1 MPAAVVF
8 GDGREESLRLWSTWE
23 LQQAIGNRS
32 GLEQLWVNWLAEY
45 RPPVDNATKE
55 FPWVGASN
63 RVIPLSALNTD
74 PLLAKFLTTLTA
86 PPNLWTI
93 QPLNDRWVNVAKP
106 LQDFLQFLD
115 ETQLHLFPTLYRGL
129 LEFVKLGTCVFKT
142 GWFYEKRKGKSYDAQ
157 GKIVPATHL
166 VSRPYVDF
174 VSLNDF
180 IIPGGYDNIQAD
192 DYRGAPWVAERF
204 WMRYPDFL
212 ARAQGQEPFLPQYD
226 PEAVEKI
233 KNYIQIT
240 RTKLEQ
246 ERDVLEENPPWR
258 MQRIELFEFHTRFG
272 VRDDSDIDDLVLTI
286 HLPTRTILR
295 TVLNPYRH
303 GQRPYECARYIRGD
317 GFYGIGVVEQ
327 SHMFQEWL
335 SMLANYQTDNVLAA
349 NATMI
354 AAKLGANVVP
364 GEPVYPGKVW
374 ALDDPANDL
383 KVFKLADIYPSLPA
397 LGAMVQQ
404 WSERRTGL
412 SDLQFGNMNNMP
424 SRTPAT
430 SMLSLLQEGNRRF
443 DLSLK
448 ELRLN
453 CLDRVGLRLL
463 QMLQQFAAD
472 PVIDPDRKYLRLAA
486 TVLGQVPGQWL
497 SQILELPIEEIE
509 NGVGCAVSATSGT
522 ANKEVEK
529 QSFLALVQLQAQ
541 LAPQYLQ
548 LSQIA
553 TNPQVLQ
560 SAPGVAQTA
569 TELYHGFAELQKRL
583 LEQYDVRNPEEILVN
598 ADTLAQA
605 VQSVASGQPIQPG
618 PGGQPGGQPGAQP
631 LGLVSPQAT
640 VQPAGMGQLLG
651 LAGAPV

>member
-1 MPAAVVF
+1 MPAAVQF
-8 GDGREESLRLWSTWE
+8 GDGRDEAFRLWSSFE
-23 LQQAIGNRS
+23 LTQALGNRS
-32 GLEQLWVNWLAEY
+32 GLEQLWTQWLGEY
-45 RPPVDNATKE
+45 RPPVESLTKA
-55 FPWVGASN
+55 FPWEGASN
-63 RVIPLSALNTD
+63 RTLPLSAMNAD
-74 PLLAKFLTTLTA
+74 PTLAKLMATLHA
-86 PPNLWTI
+86 PDNLWTV
-93 QPLNDRWVNVAKP
+93 QPLNERWVNVAKP
-106 LQDFLQFLD
+106 LQDFLEFLD
-115 ETQLHLFPTLYRGL
+115 ATQLHMFGVNYRAM
-129 LEFVKLGTCVFKT
+129 LEFIKLGTCIYKT
-142 GWFYEKRKGKSYDAQ
+142 GWFYEKRKGRSYDAS
-157 GKIVPATHL
+157 GKIVPATKI

-180 IIPGGYDNIQAD
+180 VVPGGYDNIQAD

-204 WMRYPDFL
+204 WLRYPDFL
-212 ARAQGQEPFLPQYD
+212 ARAEGQEPFLPQYD
-226 PEAVEKI
+226 PAKVEI
-233 KNYIQIT
+233 VKNYIQIQ

-272 VRDDSDIDDLVLTI
+272 IKDDSDIDDIVAVI
-286 HLPTRTILR
+286 HLPTRTVLR
-295 TVLNPYRH
+295 VTLNPYRH
-303 GQRPYECARYIRGD
+303 GLRPYECARYIRGD
-317 GFYGIGVVEQ
+317 GFYGIGIVEQ

-335 SMLANYQTDNVLAA
+335 SLLANYQTDNVLAA

-374 ALDDPANDL
+374 ALDNPADDL

-397 LGAMVQQ
+397 LGAMVQA
-404 WSERRTGL
+404 WGERRTGL
-412 SDLQFGNMNNMP
+412 SDIQFGNPSNMP

-430 SMLSLLQEGNRRF
+430 SMLSLLQEGNKRF

-448 ELRLN
+448 ELRVN

-472 PVIDPDRKYLRLAA
+472 PVIDPERKYLRLAA
-486 TVLGQVPGQWL
+486 TVLGDQPGQWL
-497 SQILELPIEEIE
+497 SQVLELPIEEIE

-529 QSFLALVQLQAQ
+529 QAFLALVQLQAQ

-569 TELYHGFAELQKRL
+569 QELYHGFAELQKRL

-598 ADTLAQA
+598 ADTLTQA
-605 VQSVASGQPIQPG
+605 VQAVAGGQPLQPG
-618 PGGQPGGQPGAQP
+618 PGGFAGGQSGAQP

-640 VQPAGMGQLLG
+640 ANPAGMGQLLG
-651 LAGAPV
+651 LAGAAV